1 VTVTAEPRT
10 VAGTVTR
17 ILVADPI
24 AEDGVTRLRAAGEVD
39 VMTGLEPSALRE
51 RIGDYDALVVRSE
64 TKVTADV
71 FAAAPRLRVVGRA
84 GVGVDNI
91 DLEAATRHGVLVL
104 NAPTGNTIAATEH
117 AIAMMLALA
126 RNLPAADRSLH
137 AGLWERSKFMGIELR
152 EKTLGVLGLGKIGS
166 EVARIAREGLR
177 MRVLAHDP
185 LVTADRALH
194 AGVELCDFETL
205 LTESDF
211 LTVHVPL
218 TDATRGVIGAA
229 ELKRMRK
236 GARLIN
242 VARGGIIDEQA
253 LADAIRDGHIAG
265 AAIDVFSKEPPDASN
280 PLLQLEK
287 VVVTPHLGASTR
299 EAQVNVAF
307 DVADQIV
314 EYLAGGTP
322 RYAVNAPTVLP
333 EELARLQPYLVLAEK
348 IGSLA
353 AQLDGRKLR
362 HVVCSYSG
370 ELAGIDT
377 SIITAHVLRG
387 LFAHFTETRVNP
399 VNAKVVATSMGV
411 DVDERHTTRSVDP
424 EGSLLVEVRGEQTL
438 RIAGTQFDDGA
449 RITRINDFRVD
460 MQPAGTFLVV
470 THQDRPGVIAAIS
483 TLLAR
488 NDVNIAGIELG
499 RDRPRGHAV
508 MLMEIDD
515 PVSVELLEEVRE
527 TAMLDQLRQV
537 RL

>member
-1 VTVTAEPRT
+1 
-10 VAGTVTR
+10 
-17 ILVADPI
+17 
-24 AEDGVTRLRAAGEVD
+24 
-39 VMTGLEPSALRE
+39 M
-51 RIGDYDALVVRSE
+51 
-64 TKVTADV
+64 
-71 FAAAPRLRVVGRA
+71 
-84 GVGVDNI
+84 
-91 DLEAATRHGVLVL
+91 
-104 NAPTGNTIAATEH
+104 
-117 AIAMMLALA
+117 
-126 RNLPAADRSLH
+126 
-137 AGLWERSKFMGIELR
+137 
-152 EKTLGVLGLGKIGS
+152 
-166 EVARIAREGLR
+166 
-177 MRVLAHDP
+177 
-185 LVTADRALH
+185 
-194 AGVELCDFETL
+194 
-205 LTESDF
+205 
-211 LTVHVPL
+211 PL

-265 AAIDVFSKEPPDASN
+265 AAIDVFTKEPPDPAN
-280 PLLQLEK
+280 PLLQLDQ

-333 EELARLQPYLVLAEK
+333 EELARLQPYLDPRREDRLAR
-348 IGSLA
+348 SPTRRSQA
-353 AQLDGRKLR
+353 APHRVQLLGRARGDR
-362 HVVCSYSG
+362 H
-370 ELAGIDT
+370 LDRHRAR
-377 SIITAHVLRG
+377 AAG

-424 EGSLLVEVRGEQTL
+424 EASLLVEVIGEVPL
-438 RIAGTQFDDGA
+438 LIAGTQFDEGP

-460 MQPAGTFLVV
+460 MQPSGTFLVV

-515 PVSVELLEEVRE
+515 PVGADLLEEVRE
-527 TAMLDQLRQV
+527 TARLDQLRQV